1 MSIVKVHRKHLDTH
15 KWDQLIQSSYTGTVQ
30 AETWYIDL
38 LTEGNWWACCL
49 VQDTTEEWQAV
60 MPLYES
66 KKMGNVFSR
75 QPLLSKY
82 WGVLVKRLPDDS
94 GEYQRASHVKKCM
107 QELLKVNLERT
118 AVLDY
123 FTGISPIYPLEY
135 QWQNVSLGSRFTY
148 VLPLQPEMTALRSQY
163 SKSVRKRIRK
173 LSDAGFTNRFH
184 TNSTHLEQVL
194 MANVAEGRSLVPQ
207 NAVEPLKKL
216 SEKALELEKGF
227 FLSTFSPSG
236 ELAAAG
242 FWVHNQ
248 EYVHFISGYVMP
260 AFRKE
265 NVMSLMVDRAIDHS
279 RSLSKSFD
287 FFGSSIESIETFF
300 RSFGARPL
308 PYYRII
314 KAKFPFSLIWKM

>member
-15 KWDQLIQSSYTGTVQ
+15 KWDQLIQNSYTGTVQ
-30 AETWYIDL
+30 AEAWYIDL
-38 LTEGNWWACCL
+38 LTDGNWWACCL
-49 VQDTTEEWQAV
+49 VQDKTEEWLAA

-82 WGVLVKRLPDDS
+82 WGVMVRRLPSGS
-94 GEYQRASHVKKCM
+94 GEYQKASHVKKCM
-107 QELLKVNLERT
+107 QELLKLNLDRSV
-118 AVLDY
+118 VLDY
-123 FTGISPIYPLEY
+123 FTGISPVYPLEY
-135 QWQNVSLGSRFTY
+135 QWQKVSLGCRFTY
-148 VLPLQPEMTALRSQY
+148 VLSLKHEMSELRSQY

-173 LSDAGFTNRFH
+173 LTDAGYRNRFH
-184 TNSTHLEQVL
+184 TNATHLEQVL
-194 MANVAEGRSLVPQ
+194 MMNVAEGRDLVPQ
-207 NAVEPLKKL
+207 NAIAPLKKL
-216 SEKALELEKGF
+216 SEKALELERGF

-248 EYVHFISGYVMP
+248 EYTHFISGYVMP
-260 AFRKE
+260 EFRKD
-265 NVMSLMVDRAIDHS
+265 NVMSLLVDGALEHS